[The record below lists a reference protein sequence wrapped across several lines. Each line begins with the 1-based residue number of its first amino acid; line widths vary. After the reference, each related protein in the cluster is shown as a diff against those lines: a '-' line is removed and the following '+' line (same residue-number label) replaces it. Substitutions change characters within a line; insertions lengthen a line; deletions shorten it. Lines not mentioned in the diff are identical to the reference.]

1 MSREA
6 EQKCHPAGASV
17 DVLPTVIRGQ
27 RLIVLTTWQC
37 RGCAHR
43 RSESSDDSGPRLSCP
58 VCGAGRPLL
67 THTAKE
73 KGNRHASCHLPQ

>member
-6 EQKCHPAGASV
+6 EPKCHPAGASV
-17 DVLPTVIRGQ
+17 DMPPGAGGQ
-27 RLIVLTTWQC
+27 RLIVLTAWQC

-43 RSESSDDSGPRLSCP
+43 WSESSDDSGNRLSCP

-67 THTAKE
+67 THIA
-73 KGNRHASCHLPQ
+73 ALFV